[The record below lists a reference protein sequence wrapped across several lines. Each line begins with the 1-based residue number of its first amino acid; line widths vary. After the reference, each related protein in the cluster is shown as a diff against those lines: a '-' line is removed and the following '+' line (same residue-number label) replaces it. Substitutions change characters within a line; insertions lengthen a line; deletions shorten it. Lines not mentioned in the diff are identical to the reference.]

1 MQLCDEIFLKKPL
14 AAVFE
19 FFARDVFHPH
29 IHRAHMQTKK
39 IQKEKNSGK
48 AARSRYGSI
57 LFSFQ
62 LEREEKPQFVL
73 ILVLL
78 EGGRE
83 EARRAWPKIGS
94 SLHSPR
100 LPRKKSSFTT
110 QYIGI
115 YGAHLCDV
123 LRRGGG
129 GGENE
134 RREFS
139 HIWNSSPFVYT

>member
-62 LEREEKPQFVL
+62 LERERREATICPHPRSA
-73 ILVLL
+73 
-78 EGGRE
+78 GGRE
-83 EARRAWPKIGS
+83 EAAAGM
-94 SLHSPR
+94 
-100 LPRKKSSFTT
+100 T
-110 QYIGI
+110 
-115 YGAHLCDV
+115 
-123 LRRGGG
+123 
-129 GGENE
+129 
-134 RREFS
+134 
-139 HIWNSSPFVYT
+139 